1 MKRICIVTTTR
12 ADWGL
17 LMPLARLLRDTP
29 GVEIAIA
36 ASNMHLMDRFGM
48 TINEITD
55 AGFEVAA
62 RVPMDVDGDDE
73 ASRAKAA
80 ATCMAGMAST
90 FARLNPDAVLLLG
103 DRYEML
109 AVASAAAIMR
119 IPIIHIAGGA
129 VSEGAVDDCI
139 RHAISKLASLHLTET
154 EEYRR
159 RVIQMGETP
168 DRVIDTGAIGVWNAL
183 NIQPLP
189 KDALEAYLG
198 MNLDGDV
205 AVVTYHPATN
215 DSSST
220 PASQVEAMLTALDA
234 FPDMKCVI
242 TYPNNDAGGAS
253 TVTILQA
260 YADMH
265 PDRVRLVPS
274 LGMLRYLSM
283 LKIAAVVIGNSS
295 SGIVEVPSAG
305 IPTVDIGI
313 RQRGRTAASSVIH
326 CGNNSSDIV
335 SAIRQALSPEFR
347 AMASQGLNPYFKPDT
362 PALMTEAILH
372 FMDTLP
378 AAPKTFY
385 NIDFTS

>member
-1 MKRICIVTTTR
+1 
-12 ADWGL
+12 
-17 LMPLARLLRDTP
+17 
-29 GVEIAIA
+29 
-36 ASNMHLMDRFGM
+36 
-48 TINEITD
+48 
-55 AGFEVAA
+55 
-62 RVPMDVDGDDE
+62 
-73 ASRAKAA
+73 
-80 ATCMAGMAST
+80 
-90 FARLNPDAVLLLG
+90 
-103 DRYEML
+103 
-109 AVASAAAIMR
+109 
-119 IPIIHIAGGA
+119 
-129 VSEGAVDDCI
+129 
-139 RHAISKLASLHLTET
+139 
-154 EEYRR
+154 
-159 RVIQMGETP
+159 
-168 DRVIDTGAIGVWNAL
+168 
-183 NIQPLP
+183 
-189 KDALEAYLG
+189 
-198 MNLDGDV
+198 
-205 AVVTYHPATN
+205 
-215 DSSST
+215 
-220 PASQVEAMLTALDA
+220 
-234 FPDMKCVI
+234 MKCVI

-253 TVTILQA
+253 TVPILQA